1 MANITGNLM
10 DHTLRRFEEG
20 TKWSCIGSKLRDS
33 NLDEIR
39 IEQEYLGIGP
49 FRD

>member
-1 MANITGNLM
+1 MANITENLM
-10 DHTLRRFEEG
+10 GHTLRRSEEG
-20 TKWSCIGSKLRDS
+20 IKWSWMGSNLRDS

-39 IEQEYLGIGP
+39 IEQECLGIKP